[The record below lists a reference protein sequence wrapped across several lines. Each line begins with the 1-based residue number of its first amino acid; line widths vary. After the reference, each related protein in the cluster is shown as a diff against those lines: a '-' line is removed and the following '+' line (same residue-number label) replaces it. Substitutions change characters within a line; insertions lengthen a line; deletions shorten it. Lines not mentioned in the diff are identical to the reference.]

1 MKTIK
6 AERITKD
13 NFAPYGRYYNVFEE
27 RKTES
32 EDFTAY
38 MLRVARFTKP
48 YTSEAAL
55 ALPSVRQGT
64 LTASAWS
71 AISSPKNP
79 SSAAMATWS

>member
-38 MLRVARFTKP
+38 MLRN
-48 YTSEAAL
+48 SI
-55 ALPSVRQGT
+55 QM
-64 LTASAWS
+64 
-71 AISSPKNP
+71 NP
-79 SSAAMATWS
+79 

>member
-38 MLRVARFTKP
+38 MLRELHTDEP
-48 YTSEAAL
+48 MNLSL
-55 ALPSVRQGT
+55 
-64 LTASAWS
+64 
-71 AISSPKNP
+71 IHI
-79 SSAAMATWS
+79 

>member
-38 MLRVARFTKP
+38 MLRELHTDEPMNFGITICK
-48 YTSEAAL
+48 
-55 ALPSVRQGT
+55 GT